1 MSRSHTASA
10 DDRDFVRAFE
20 AAEVAPADFNHAAHV
35 RLAYIYLCEHG
46 VDASVERMKNA
57 LLSFL
62 RHNGISEGKYHETLT
77 RAWVMAVEHFM
88 TQSDGAHSA
97 SVFMSR
103 HPQLLDTRIMLTHY
117 SAQVLFSDTARAAFV
132 PPDVQLIPPR

>member
-1 MSRSHTASA
+1 MNDRHTPSA
-10 DDRDFVRAFE
+10 EDRDFLRSFE
-20 AAEVAPADFNHAAHV
+20 AAQVAPADFNHAAHV
-35 RLAYIYLCEHG
+35 RLAYVYLCDHP

-77 RAWVMAVEHFM
+77 RAWVMAVDHFM
-88 TQSDGAHSA
+88 TQSEGADSA

-103 HPQLLDTRIMLTHY
+103 NPQLLDTRIMLSHY
-117 SAQVLFSDTARAAFV
+117 SAQVLFSDNARASFV
-132 PPDVQLIPPR
+132 PPDVQSIPPG